1 MTDWCE
7 LQDKKSMH
15 QELLALVE
23 PESLPREYGGTN
35 ATPLHESDYE
45 RQLAQHVLSR
55 SGGSAV
61 PDTVVR
67 PHAAEP

>member
-1 MTDWCE
+1 M
-7 LQDKKSMH
+7 Q

-55 SGGSAV
+55 SGGGAV
-61 PDTVVR
+61 PGTLTR
-67 PHAAEP
+67 PQAVEP